1 MGARAGFVLGVLVLG
16 CAPHGPAAGG
26 EDSSIVA
33 DALHV
38 IGGEA
43 EEPTPVE
50 SVAETDE
57 PPGDACERLAQRA
70 EPIPID
76 PAADNGGLLLTT
88 KGGAIVGLPLADT
101 TFRTDV
107 TGTIASTTVVQTF
120 VNDFDAPIEAVYTF
134 PLPHDGAVDRY
145 AFRFAG
151 HEVRGVLKTR
161 ADAVKEYETARD
173 AGHTA
178 GLLEQE
184 RPNVFSQR
192 IANLPPGESIEVE
205 IHVVQ
210 PLLPTKGRYEL
221 ALPTVVA
228 PRYAPG
234 VADAD
239 RISPPV
245 LPKGRRTCGDLHIE
259 VAFDPGLPVGRVR
272 SEAHRIL
279 TSSEGGTTRVE
290 LDERFALLDRDFVLS
305 WERGD
310 ARPRA
315 MMLTED
321 KDGQTYFALTIEP
334 PAIVPLDQ
342 VPAREIVFVLDA
354 SGSMHGEPMDAAKA
368 AMRELLDG
376 LRPGDAFQVVRFSD
390 KASGL
395 GTELLPATPENHTRA
410 LDYIAGLSAEGGTV
424 MTDGIKAAFAFPHEQ
439 DRVRFVVF
447 LTDGFIGDEAE
458 VFGLVDETIGDARL
472 FSLGI
477 GSSVNRYLLDG
488 MARVGRGDVAY
499 LNLEEDPTPIV
510 ARMWEQLDR
519 PAVVDIAVDFGK
531 TKVDQLVPARVPDLL
546 VDRPVVVFGRMHGPP
561 KGEILVRGKRGGE
574 DLTLRVPVRK
584 VVRRETT
591 GLASTWARQR
601 IAELFLE
608 PAYLRGR
615 GPAARRVEDEVIELS
630 LRHDVLTEL
639 TAFVAVDRRSTI
651 KGRGASTT
659 VIQGVDLAHGMA
671 HEYVFGELASPGDG
685 GKDGGAI
692 GSGSGGGTGSGYG
705 SGSGH
710 GFAGR
715 GTRVPHVRMARA
727 QVVRGGLDKHII
739 RRIVRA
745 HLQEIRGCYN
755 AALVRDPAAR
765 GRIVVQFTIGGDGRV
780 GAVVIE
786 SSEIDDARLGRC
798 VAAKVRS
805 WEFPTGPDAGH
816 ALVSY
821 PFVLQPSASSTTG
834 TPPEGATV
842 IPRNTPRGGS
852 PGAARNRQ

>member
-1 MGARAGFVLGVLVLG
+1 MIARAGFVLGVLVIG

-26 EDSSIVA
+26 EESSVVV

-38 IGGEA
+38 IGGA
-43 EEPTPVE
+43 EGEPDAELDVE
-50 SVAETDE
+50 VADGEDV
-57 PPGDACERLAQRA
+57 PSDACERLAERR
-70 EPIPID
+70 EPIPVD

-88 KGGAIVGLPLADT
+88 KDGAIVGLPLADT
-101 TFRTDV
+101 TFRTAV

-151 HEVRGVLKTR
+151 HEVRGVLKKR
-161 ADAVKEYETARD
+161 SDAVKEYEKAKD
-173 AGHTA
+173 AGQTA

-192 IANLPPGESIEVE
+192 IANLPPGASIEVE

-210 PLLPTKGRYEL
+210 PLTPTRGRYEL

-228 PRYAPG
+228 PRYVEG
-234 VADAD
+234 VADAG
-239 RISPPV
+239 RISPPI
-245 LPKGRRTCGDLHIE
+245 LPPGRRTCGDLHVE

-279 TSSEGGTTRVE
+279 TSTADGTTRVE

-315 MMLTED
+315 MMLTEE

-334 PAIVPLDQ
+334 PAIVPLDH

-354 SGSMHGEPMDAAKA
+354 SGSMQGEPMDAAKA

-395 GTELLPATPENHTRA
+395 GEALLPATPENHTRA
-410 LDYIAGLSAEGGTV
+410 LDYIQGLEAEGGTV
-424 MTDGIKAAFAFPHEQ
+424 MTDGIRAAFAFPRDE
-439 DRVRFVVF
+439 DRIRFVVF

-458 VFGLVDETIGDARL
+458 VFALVDETVGDARL

-499 LNLEEDPTPIV
+499 LNLEEDPVPLV
-510 ARMWEQLDR
+510 ERMWQQLDR
-519 PAVVDIAVDFGK
+519 PAVVDIALDFGK
-531 TKVDQLVPARVPDLL
+531 TKVDELVPARVPDLL
-546 VDRPVVVFGRMHGPP
+546 VDRPVVVFGRLHGPP
-561 KGEILVRGKRGGE
+561 KGEILVRGRRGDE
-574 DLTLRVPVRK
+574 AMTLRVPVRK
-584 VVRRETT
+584 VVQRETT
-591 GLASTWARQR
+591 GLASSWARQR
-601 IAELFLE
+601 IAELMLD

-615 GPAARRVEDEVIELS
+615 GPATRRIESEVLDLS

-639 TAFVAVDRRSTI
+639 TAFVAVDRRASIT
-651 KGRGASTT
+651 GRGASTT
-659 VIQGVDLAHGMA
+659 VIQGVDLAEGMA
-671 HEYVFGELASPGDG
+671 HEYVFGELAAEGGRDG
-685 GKDGGAI
+685 G
-692 GSGSGGGTGSGYG
+692 SGTGSGYG
-705 SGSGH
+705 GGSGH
-710 GFAGR
+710 GFGGR
-715 GTRVPHVRMARA
+715 GSRAPRVRMSQA
-727 QVVRGGLDKHII
+727 QMVHGGLDKHII

-755 AALVRDPAAR
+755 KALVRDPTAA

-780 GAVVIE
+780 GAAVIV
-786 SSEIDDARLGRC
+786 SSDIEDTRLGRC
-798 VAAKVRS
+798 IAAKVRG

-816 ALVSY
+816 AIVSY
-821 PFVLQPSASSTTG
+821 PFVLQPSNTTG

-842 IPRNTPRGGS
+842 MPRNTPRGGS
-852 PGAARNRQ
+852 PGAARNRP

>member
-1 MGARAGFVLGVLVLG
+1 MGARAGLVLGVLVLG
-16 CAPHGPAAGG
+16 CAPHGPAAGS
-26 EDSSIVA
+26 EESSIA
-33 DALHV
+33 FDALRV
-38 IGGEA
+38 IGGEVD
-43 EEPTPVE
+43 EPEAP
-50 SVAETDE
+50 VAETEDAPTE
-57 PPGDACERLAQRA
+57 ACERLAQRR
-70 EPIPID
+70 EPIPVD

-88 KGGAIVGLPLADT
+88 KDGTIVGLPLADT
-101 TFRTDV
+101 TLRTSV
-107 TGTIASTTVVQTF
+107 TGTIASTTVVQRF

-145 AFRFAG
+145 SFRFAG
-151 HEVRGVLKTR
+151 HEVRGVLKKR
-161 ADAVKEYETARD
+161 ADAVEEYEQAKE
-173 AGHTA
+173 AGRTA

-205 IHVVQ
+205 IHLVQ
-210 PLLPTKGRYEL
+210 PLAPTKGRYEL

-228 PRYAPG
+228 PRYVEG
-234 VADAD
+234 VADAE
-239 RISPPV
+239 RITPPV
-245 LPKGRRTCGDLHIE
+245 LPKGRRTCGDLHVE
-259 VAFDPGLPVGRVR
+259 VTFDGGLPVGRVR
-272 SEAHRIL
+272 SEAHRIR
-279 TSSEGGTTRVE
+279 TSTVDGSTRVE
-290 LDERFALLDRDFVLS
+290 LDEAFALLDRDFVLS

-315 MMLTED
+315 MMLTEQ

-334 PAIVPLDQ
+334 PAIVPIDE

-368 AMRELLDG
+368 AMRELIDG

-395 GTELLPATPENHTRA
+395 GEDLLPATPENHTRA
-410 LDYIAGLSAEGGTV
+410 LDYIASLDAEGGTV
-424 MTDGIKAAFAFPHEQ
+424 MTDGIRAAFAFPRDE
-439 DRVRFVVF
+439 DRIRFVVF

-458 VFGLVDETIGDARL
+458 VFALVDETIGDARL

-519 PAVVDIAVDFGK
+519 PAVVDIAIDFGK

-546 VDRPVVVFGRMHGPP
+546 VDRPVVVFGRMHGTP
-561 KGEILVRGKRGGE
+561 KGEILVRGRRAGE
-574 DLTLRVPVRK
+574 DLTLRVPVRR
-584 VVRRETT
+584 VVQRETT

-601 IAELFLE
+601 IAELLLE

-615 GPAARRVEDEVIELS
+615 GPGVWRIEEEVLDLS

-639 TAFVAVDRRSTI
+639 TAFVAVDRRSAV

-659 VIQGVDLAHGMA
+659 VVQGVDLAHGMA
-671 HEYVFGELASPGDG
+671 HEYVFGELETPRGPAGAS
-685 GKDGGAI
+685 
-692 GSGSGGGTGSGYG
+692 GSGSGTTSGSGTGSGYG
-705 SGSGH
+705 SGSGRLR
-710 GFAGR
+710 GR
-715 GTRVPHVRMARA
+715 SSRAPQVRMAQA
-727 QVVRGGLDKHII
+727 QSVQGGLDRHII

-755 AALVRDPAAR
+755 AALVRDPVAQ
-765 GRIVVQFTIGGDGRV
+765 GRVVVQFTIGTDGRV
-780 GAVVIE
+780 GAAVIQ
-786 SSEIDDARLGRC
+786 SSDIDDARLGRC
-798 VAAKVRS
+798 IAAKVRG
-805 WEFPTGPDAGH
+805 WEFPIGPAAGH

-821 PFVLQPSASSTTG
+821 PFVLRPETPDSSTTG
-834 TPPEGATV
+834 TPPDGATV

-852 PGAARNRQ
+852 PGAARKRQ